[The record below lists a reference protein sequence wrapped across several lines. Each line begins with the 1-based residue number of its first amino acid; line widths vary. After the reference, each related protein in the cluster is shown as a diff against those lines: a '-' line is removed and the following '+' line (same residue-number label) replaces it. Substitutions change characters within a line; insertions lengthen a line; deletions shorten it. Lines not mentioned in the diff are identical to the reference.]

1 MILVTAGIV
10 FALVGGVALVAIYLG
25 RPGDPA
31 EVVVTPAM
39 PIAVGDRLGMKV
51 DEVSCTVEVL
61 SVLDDGRL
69 LLVPCAGDGVPTATL
84 RSSLRAPLYRREAPE
99 PRPAV
104 GDIVLVPR
112 GTELVRSR
120 VVELRGAD
128 VCVRPEADSGSACA
142 EAAAPG
148 LALVRPGH

>member
-1 MILVTAGIV
+1 MVLVTAGIV

-31 EVVVTPAM
+31 DVVVTPAM

-51 DEVSCTVEVL
+51 DEASCAVEVL
-61 SVLDDGRL
+61 SVLEDGRL
-69 LLVPCAGDGVPTATL
+69 LLVPCASDGVPTPTL
-84 RSSLRAPLYRREAPE
+84 RSSLRAPLYRREARD

-104 GDIVLVPR
+104 GDVVLVPR
-112 GTELVRSR
+112 GTDFVRSR
-120 VVELRGAD
+120 VVELRGAN
-128 VCVRPEADSGSACA
+128 VCLRPETATGTGCA

-148 LALVRPGH
+148 LALVRRAR